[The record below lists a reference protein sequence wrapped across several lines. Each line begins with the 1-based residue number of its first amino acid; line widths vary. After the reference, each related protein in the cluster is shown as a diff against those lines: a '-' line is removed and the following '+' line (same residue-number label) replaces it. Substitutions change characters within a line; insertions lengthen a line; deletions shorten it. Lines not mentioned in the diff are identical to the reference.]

1 MAFLLA
7 ESTREMTQGK
17 EARHLGDL
25 TDLQM
30 RHLLHEPF
38 GILHTQVGNP
48 VTEGLVIHPVDV
60 FGQISTVGTEFSRQF
75 VQGDAR
81 LAVSFLTDPILNTFL
96 HVCMIHGDV
105 LCNVF
110 SLVHTVLSLRKDD
123 ILQESI
129 FHLLVKQDIVLITTI
144 QIDIEGDGGEDPQ
157 EHIFVGQES
166 KECTAHTKDDGP
178 ISEYGQPLDIR
189 TDVIGMCVFKHPYRL
204 VVSVYQAVGE
214 EESVTYQLCRQ
225 EDKAEELQRTILKA
239 NGYHTG

>member
-48 VTEGLVIHPVDV
+48 VTEGLVIHPIDV

-75 VQGDAR
+75 VQGDAG

-105 LCNVF
+105 LCNVSPWSTLF
-110 SLVHTVLSLRKDD
+110 SVSERVISSRKAF
-123 ILQESI
+123 ST
-129 FHLLVKQDIVLITTI
+129 F
-144 QIDIEGDGGEDPQ
+144 
-157 EHIFVGQES
+157 S
-166 KECTAHTKDDGP
+166 
-178 ISEYGQPLDIR
+178 
-189 TDVIGMCVFKHPYRL
+189 
-204 VVSVYQAVGE
+204 
-214 EESVTYQLCRQ
+214 
-225 EDKAEELQRTILKA
+225 
-239 NGYHTG
+239 